1 MNKQELTQ
9 SMKSKYGD
17 FMSMNEI
24 AEYLKIDRSTARA
37 WMYGLAY
44 LPCGRSK
51 RFCVSD
57 IAGRIVERSKV

>member
-24 AEYLKIDRSTARA
+24 AEYLKIDRSTARQ

-57 IAGRIVERSKV
+57 IAGRIVERSKI